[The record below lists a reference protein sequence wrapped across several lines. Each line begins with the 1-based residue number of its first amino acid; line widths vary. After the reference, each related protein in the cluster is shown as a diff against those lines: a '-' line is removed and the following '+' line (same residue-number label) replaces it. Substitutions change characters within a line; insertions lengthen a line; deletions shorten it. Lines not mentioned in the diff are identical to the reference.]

1 MLFAQFVVPPV
12 IGAGNNSYF
21 SATYGVFH
29 LTMPVPEE
37 VRFADTQYQFDPQV
51 DRRRLVRK
59 LGEIDSLALLQ
70 VDEAIKAA
78 FGLSIT
84 QPTSKPITNCG
95 G

>member
-1 MLFAQFVVPPV
+1 MLFAQLVVPPV

-51 DRRRLVRK
+51 
-59 LGEIDSLALLQ
+59 SL
-70 VDEAIKAA
+70 
-78 FGLSIT
+78 
-84 QPTSKPITNCG
+84 
-95 G
+95 